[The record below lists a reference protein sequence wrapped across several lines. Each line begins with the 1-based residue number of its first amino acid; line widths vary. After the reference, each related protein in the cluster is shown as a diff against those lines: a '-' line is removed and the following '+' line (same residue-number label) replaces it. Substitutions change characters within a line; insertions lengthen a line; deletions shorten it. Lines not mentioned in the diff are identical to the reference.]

1 MVYTATYAWGP
12 GNTPKTISRLVT
24 ATSSISIF
32 CAFVQNLFVYFGLRT
47 PQEWLSL
54 SWNGLTHW
62 HIWQPITYL
71 FLQAG
76 GENGISI
83 GFIFALVFNMYILW
97 IMGASTLEKVGEM
110 PFLRFYFICG
120 AITGIA
126 TLLLMP
132 VLGQYALLAG
142 AAPTILSVLMVWTM
156 LHPESD
162 LLLFFII
169 PVKAKRLLPTILIL
183 LLLINI
189 SQLNFL
195 ELAFNFIGLLVGYL
209 YATLVWG
216 LKSPYEFT
224 RYTDKWL
231 VAFGEKISNLN
242 SKFSPGRPLPDKKA
256 EIIDFHTGKSVQ
268 DDDIFMDAVLEKIS
282 KYGEKSLTWSERNR
296 MKKIS
301 ENKSRNKH

>member
-12 GNTPKTISRLVT
+12 GNTPKSIYRLVAAT
-24 ATSSISIF
+24 AGISIF
-32 CAFVQNLFVYFGLRT
+32 CAFVQNLFAYFGTRG

-54 SWNGLTHW
+54 SWQGLSQW

-71 FLQAG
+71 FVQTG
-76 GENGISI
+76 GEYGISF
-83 GFIFALVFNMYILW
+83 GFLIALIFNMYILW
-97 IMGASTLEKVGEM
+97 IMGSSTLEKVGDAA
-110 PFLRFYFICG
+110 FLRFYFICG
-120 AITGIA
+120 AITGIL

-132 VLGQYALLAG
+132 LIGQYATLAG
-142 AAPTILSVLMVWTM
+142 TAPVILSILMVWTM

-169 PVKAKRLLPTILIL
+169 PVKAKRLLPAILVL

-195 ELAFNFIGLLVGYL
+195 ELTFNLIGLVMGYL
-209 YATLVWG
+209 YATIIWG
-216 LKSPYEFT
+216 LESPYAFT
-224 RYTDKWL
+224 RFTDKWL

-242 SKFSPGRPLPDKKA
+242 TKFTPGRPLPDKKA
-256 EIIDFHTGKSVQ
+256 EIIDFHTGRSVQ
-268 DDDIFMDAVLEKIS
+268 DDDVFMDTVLEKIS
-282 KYGEKSLTWSERNR
+282 KHGEKSLTWSERNR

-301 ENKSRNKH
+301 EKKRHRH